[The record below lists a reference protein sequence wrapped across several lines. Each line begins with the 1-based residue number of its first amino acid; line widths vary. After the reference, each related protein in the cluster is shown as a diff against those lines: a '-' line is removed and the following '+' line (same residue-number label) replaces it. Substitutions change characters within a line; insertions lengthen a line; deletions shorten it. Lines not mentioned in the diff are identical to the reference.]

1 MCNLI
6 FERRHEVAG
15 LLEINEILSEYVFE
29 RGGRESDV
37 GIRPGSITGDL
48 VQGL

>member
-15 LLEINEILSEYVFE
+15 LLEINEILSEYVFVRE
-29 RGGRESDV
+29 GRE
-37 GIRPGSITGDL
+37 GE
-48 VQGL
+48 